1 MKLMI
6 VDDHP
11 GMRKMI
17 RQFVGSPDDVIC
29 ECATGTEAV
38 DQAAAFAPDW
48 VTMDLRM
55 PGIGGFEAT
64 RAIAELQPGATIVIV
79 SSYDFHALRRIATE
93 AGAAAYVTK
102 ENLFEL
108 KGILQQARPRS

>member
-11 GMRKMI
+11 GMRRMI
-17 RQFVGSPDDVIC
+17 RQMVGSPGDVIC
-29 ECATGTEAV
+29 ECASGTEAV
-38 DQAAAFAPDW
+38 GQAAQFNPDW

-64 RAIAELQPGATIVIV
+64 RAIAEIQPGATIVIV

-93 AGAAAYVTK
+93 AGAAAFVTK
-102 ENLFEL
+102 ENLHEL
-108 KGILQQARPRS
+108 KGILQQGRQSS

>member
-17 RQFVGSPDDVIC
+17 RQIVGTPDDVVC
-29 ECATGTEAV
+29 ECSTGTEAV
-38 DQAAAFAPDW
+38 DQAALFQPDW

-64 RAIAELQPGATIVIV
+64 RAISEIRPAATIVIV
-79 SSYDFHALRRIATE
+79 STYDFHALRRIATE
-93 AGAAAYVTK
+93 AGAAAFVTK
-102 ENLFEL
+102 ENLHHVR
-108 KGILQQARPRS
+108 GILLQGRTNA

>member
-1 MKLMI
+1 MI

-17 RQFVGSPDDVIC
+17 RQFVGSPDDIIC
-29 ECATGTEAV
+29 ECSTGTEAV
-38 DQAAAFAPDW
+38 DQAAQFAPDW

-64 RAIAELQPGATIVIV
+64 RAICEIHPMATIVIV

-93 AGAAAYVTK
+93 AGAAAFVTK
-102 ENLFEL
+102 EDLHQL
-108 KGILQQARPRS
+108 RGILQQGRQAS

>member
-17 RQFVGSPDDVIC
+17 RQIVGSPDDVIC

-38 DQAAAFAPDW
+38 DLAAQFEPDW

-64 RAIAELQPGATIVIV
+64 RAIAEIQPAATIVIV
-79 SSYDFHALRRIATE
+79 SSYDFHALRHIAAE
-93 AGAAAYVTK
+93 AGAAAFVTK
-102 ENLFEL
+102 ENLHQL
-108 KGILQQARPRS
+108 KGILQQGRAKS